1 MINTP
6 FFIIKFEFFHSQEF
20 KQPHLQRLAIPT
32 AMSVSTHDANTDATP
47 EGGCDDTTEPTM
59 EPSTWLDDFL
69 KLWVCFKI
77 VSVSTITYVNYQNM
91 LTMYITFEGESDE
104 YGYDRGTYIVEVE
117 FSKVFELFK
126 YDYKKVKQIRIKLEN
141 LSEENEAVIGTIRKF
156 FKLYYKYYSS
166 KQELPHAYK
175 NDTEYECMGRES
187 SQSDDILDR
196 IRTMFHGIHGYSKDK
211 EDELMQYI

>member
-1 MINTP
+1 MMINTP

-32 AMSVSTHDANTDATP
+32 AMSVSTHDANTA
-47 EGGCDDTTEPTM
+47 TTEPST

-77 VSVSTITYVNYQNM
+77 VSVSTITYVNCQNM
-91 LTMYITFEGESDE
+91 LTMYITFDGESD
-104 YGYDRGTYIVEVE
+104 GYDRGTYIVEVE

-156 FKLYYKYYSS
+156 FGLYYEYYSS
-166 KQELPHAYK
+166 KQELPYAYK
-175 NDTEYECMGRES
+175 NDADYEYMGRES

-196 IRTMFHGIHGYSKDK
+196 IRTMFRGIHGYSKDK
-211 EDELMQYI
+211 EDKLMQYILLF